1 MATPKVG
8 EELPSR
14 SLTLTLDRMR
24 ALGGGNPIHF
34 DHEFAKA
41 QGLPA
46 PIATGMITTGFLS
59 ELLIQAFG
67 ADWIRHG
74 RMKNTYI
81 KPVYLDETITAKAQV
96 TGEAREVN
104 GTRLDLEVWVENQD
118 GKRVTVGEASVVVT
132 EQS

>member
-1 MATPKVG
+1 MTALKVG
-8 EELPSR
+8 AELPSR
-14 SLTLTLDRMR
+14 SLTLTLDRMK

-34 DHEFAKA
+34 DPEFAKA

-67 ADWIRHG
+67 ADWVRHG
-74 RMKNTYI
+74 RMKNTYV

-96 TGEAREVN
+96 TRETREAQ

-118 GKRVTVGEASVVVT
+118 GKRVTVGEESVVVT
-132 EQS
+132 G